1 MYLMVSKIFTRK
13 NTLTVLFVLIYL
25 FVMIRSIWWGYDTVG
40 LLWATLWSHIV
51 LVLLLTLW
59 IIEWQDELH
68 QPHFLK
74 VVWIVVFVFCLAAAT
89 QGVWKLFGIVS
100 WNAAYLLYSF
110 LTRIAITNQKKV
122 SLWVVSVNGLSTLST
137 LLSIGYVMMFLSYA
151 RPFDIDC
158 ANLKQQ
164 TLGIFT
170 QYFPQSNT
178 GSAFVADKIVATI
191 DTLKNNTLW
200 QLVGVVGSW
209 WQSLDLTWSS
219 SIAQTW
225 TLLSTVEHY
234 KKVLIDDFV
243 SNKSIIDQWACD
255 FTLSQIQ
262 KISTNSTVQISA
274 VILLTLLILVF
285 LNTLFIIVGIIIFLI
300 LLALYSMWFYRSKY
314 ISETVEK
321 LEW

>member
-1 MYLMVSKIFTRK
+1 
-13 NTLTVLFVLIYL
+13 
-25 FVMIRSIWWGYDTVG
+25 
-40 LLWATLWSHIV
+40 
-51 LVLLLTLW
+51 
-59 IIEWQDELH
+59 
-68 QPHFLK
+68 
-74 VVWIVVFVFCLAAAT
+74 
-89 QGVWKLFGIVS
+89 
-100 WNAAYLLYSF
+100 
-110 LTRIAITNQKKV
+110 
-122 SLWVVSVNGLSTLST
+122 
-137 LLSIGYVMMFLSYA
+137 
-151 RPFDIDC
+151 
-158 ANLKQQ
+158 
-164 TLGIFT
+164 
-170 QYFPQSNT
+170 
-178 GSAFVADKIVATI
+178 
-191 DTLKNNTLW
+191 
-200 QLVGVVGSW
+200 LVGVVGSW